1 MKKLSLQWRI
11 ALLTALFIAISCI
24 ALNFLIYHSGAH
36 YFGVLHKYVTEKDGE
51 YPFPESTDDTG
62 KKVIIDVPPEEF
74 NAFYDDFT
82 RELADAEF
90 EFRIMSWVITLLVS
104 AIFGAIAFF
113 ETGRLLS
120 PLKEFSK
127 QAEHIEAENITEI
140 KLEEKTIPEFQQLS
154 KTINRMLLRLN
165 DAFTTQKQFSS
176 NAAHELRTPLA
187 LMQAKL
193 DLYTEEHADEDPDS
207 METILLLSEQ
217 TDRLSHLVRTL
228 LDMSEFED
236 IPRDDHVDF
245 EPLTEEVL
253 TDLLPLAEKQH
264 IKLHQD
270 VYNMILIGSDVLLY
284 RLLFNLVENAI
295 KYNHHGGSVFVSTSK
310 EDDMAVLRVRDTGP
324 GIPEEYQRSV
334 FHPFFQTDKARSRSL
349 GGVGLGLSLVWEI
362 ARLHGGTAKIESS
375 SGEGTVFVVHL
386 PIPASGQ

>member
-104 AIFGAIAFF
+104 AIFGTISFF
-113 ETGRLLS
+113 VTGKLLS
-120 PLKEFSK
+120 PLKEFSE

-140 KLEEKTIPEFQQLS
+140 KFEENTIPEFQQLS
-154 KTINRMLLRLN
+154 RTINRMLLRLN

-193 DLYTEEHADEDPDS
+193 DLYIEEHTGEDPDS

-217 TDRLSHLVRTL
+217 TDKLSHLVRTL
-228 LDMSEFED
+228 LDMSDFED
-236 IPRDDHVDF
+236 IPRNDHVDLK
-245 EPLTEEVL
+245 PLAEEVP
-253 TDLLPLAEKQH
+253 TDLLPCRRETDRVAPGCGKCDH
-264 IKLHQD
+264 SRK
-270 VYNMILIGSDVLLY
+270 
-284 RLLFNLVENAI
+284 RCP
-295 KYNHHGGSVFVSTSK
+295 
-310 EDDMAVLRVRDTGP
+310 AVPAAFQSRRKCDQVQPPRWLRSHFSL
-324 GIPEEYQRSV
+324 QRG
-334 FHPFFQTDKARSRSL
+334 RY
-349 GGVGLGLSLVWEI
+349 
-362 ARLHGGTAKIESS
+362 SS
-375 SGEGTVFVVHL
+375 AQSGRHWTWD
-386 PIPASGQ
+386 P